1 MLGCLD
7 KGSPRLA
14 RDIRMVDDRQLL
26 LVAASLATDI
36 GGGRLVPA

>member
-14 RDIRMVDDRQLL
+14 RDISTVDDRQLL
-26 LVAASLATDI
+26 LVAASLANI
-36 GGGRLVPA
+36 GGDRLVPA